1 MNPQMGPG
9 LRKAKDLPLWSQG
22 EAGSSFRH
30 PVIVAPMPRVDFYR
44 ILGVSREASEDV
56 IKKAYRKLVFEH
68 HPDRNPHSKQAEEKI
83 REINAAYEVIGD
95 AEARRNYDRLNWGDE
110 FAPDVVDVTVLLEE
124 MERKLFD
131 EGRKELFALLVKDVT
146 TIKAELALIRER
158 VVKEQGYDSFKET
171 LVHQRAA
178 EVMPDLV
185 TDEMNGRKTRLVEVA
200 TQMMVS
206 QGVVARND
214 EGGIR
219 SLRSRLDEQ
228 FNRGRLHGF
237 ASALELF
244 YERR

>member
-1 MNPQMGPG
+1 
-9 LRKAKDLPLWSQG
+9 
-22 EAGSSFRH
+22 
-30 PVIVAPMPRVDFYR
+30 MPRVDFYR
-44 ILGVSREASEDV
+44 ILGVSREASDDV

-68 HPDRNPHSKQAEEKI
+68 HPDRNPNSRDAEEKI

-110 FAPDVVDVTVLLEE
+110 FAPDVVDVAVLLEG
-124 MERKLFD
+124 MEKKIFD
-131 EGRKELFALLVKDVT
+131 EGRKELFALLMKDVPR
-146 TIKAELALIRER
+146 IKAELALIRER

-171 LVHQRAA
+171 LVHARAA
-178 EVMPDLV
+178 EIMSELV
-185 TDEMNGRKTRLVEVA
+185 TEEMEGRRKRLVEVA

-206 QGVVARND
+206 QGVVGRND

-219 SLRSRLDEQ
+219 SLRARLDEH
-228 FNRGRLHGF
+228 FKKGRLHGF